1 MIINIEAI
9 QYRPEILDTIITELS
24 AMESDVLLL
33 NSREILMLFPSTHYQ
48 NESFI
53 SNLHF
58 ILDSQLSQYY
68 IGVGVQADTQ
78 EHVRDAVHFAR
89 SVIEVGRLTV

>member
-1 MIINIEAI
+1 
-9 QYRPEILDTIITELS
+9 
-24 AMESDVLLL
+24 MEKSDVLLL
-33 NSREILMLFPSTHYQ
+33 NSREILMLFPSTFYK

-53 SNLHF
+53 SHLHF

-68 IGVGVQADTQ
+68 IGVGVQADTE

-89 SVIEVGRLTV
+89 SVIDVGRLTVPEKQVFLFKEMVLSVFI